1 MDYLYMQPVTG
12 CLFYKYTQFAMM
24 GIILD
29 LKGLNNLG
37 DFCMLQTRPDM
48 LEMKFLHSLTHGTSY
63 TVSSCLL

>member
-37 DFCMLQTRPDM
+37 DFCMLVSYEVRM
-48 LEMKFLHSLTHGTSY
+48 HSGK
-63 TVSSCLL
+63 